1 VGEGAAV
8 ARRHR
13 RAAARGGAQL
23 IRALAVSGRGI
34 VDPDEPVVY
43 VDDEAF
49 MRGRG
54 AFETLRIYGG
64 TPFRLA
70 DHLDR
75 LDASCARL
83 GFAPPSRAT
92 IEELVAAVVDS
103 APDAMLRVYA
113 TPGRGDGSQALAVVS
128 DLPPDLDELRRR
140 GIGLI
145 SVEFRPA
152 DLIGGVK
159 STSYALNM
167 MAVDAAKERGADD
180 ALFVGEGSVV
190 LEATTSNIWWR
201 HGETLCTPSLEL
213 GILAGVTRDVMRE
226 LAPSL
231 GYDVRE
237 ELFRVDELAAAR
249 EAFTS
254 SSVREVMP
262 VVSLDGQ
269 PIGDGTPGEAAARLQ
284 ATLREQACP

>member
-1 VGEGAAV
+1 VI
-8 ARRHR
+8 
-13 RAAARGGAQL
+13 L
-23 IRALAVSGRGI
+23 ALAVSGRGL
-34 VDPDEPVVY
+34 VDPDEPVVH

-54 AFETLRIYGG
+54 AFETLRIYRGQ
-64 TPFRLA
+64 PFRLD

-75 LDASCARL
+75 LAVSCGRL
-83 GFAPPSRAT
+83 GFAPPSRES
-92 IEELVAAVVDS
+92 IDELVAAVVDS

-113 TPGRGDGSQALAVVS
+113 TPGRGDGPQALAVVS
-128 DLPPDLDELRRR
+128 DLPADLDELRRR

-180 ALFVGEGSVV
+180 ALFVGEGRVV

-201 HGETLCTPSLEL
+201 AGETLSTPSLEL

-226 LAPSL
+226 LAPAL

-237 ELFRVDELAAAR
+237 EVFGVDELAAAN

-269 PIGDGTPGEAAARLQ
+269 AIGEGRPGEAAAALQ
-284 ATLREQACP
+284 AALREAACR

>member
-1 VGEGAAV
+1 VI
-8 ARRHR
+8 
-13 RAAARGGAQL
+13 L
-23 IRALAVSGRGI
+23 ALAVSGRG
-34 VDPDEPVVY
+34 VVHPHEPVVH

-64 TPFRLA
+64 APFRLA

-75 LDASCARL
+75 LEVSCARL
-83 GFAPPSRAT
+83 GFAPPPRAA
-92 IEELVAAVVDS
+92 IEELVASVVDS
-103 APDAMLRVYA
+103 GPDAMLRVYA
-113 TPGRGDGSQALAVVS
+113 TPGRGDGAQALAVVS
-128 DLPPDLDELRRR
+128 ELPADLGELRER

-167 MAVDAAKERGADD
+167 MAVDAAKARGADD
-180 ALFVGEGSVV
+180 ALFVGEGRVV
-190 LEATTSNIWWR
+190 LEATTSNAWWR
-201 HGETLCTPSLEL
+201 HGDALLTPSLEL
-213 GILAGVTRDVMRE
+213 GILAGVTREVLRE

-237 ELFRVDELAAAR
+237 GVYTVDELAIAD

-262 VVSLDGQ
+262 VVSLDGD
-269 PIGDGTPGEAAARLQ
+269 PVADGTPGPAAAALQRALREAACR
-284 ATLREQACP
+284 

>member
-1 VGEGAAV
+1 
-8 ARRHR
+8 
-13 RAAARGGAQL
+13 
-23 IRALAVSGRGI
+23 
-34 VDPDEPVVY
+34 
-43 VDDEAF
+43 

-64 TPFRLA
+64 SPFRLNA
-70 DHLDR
+70 HLDR
-75 LDASCARL
+75 LEVSCGRL
-83 GFAPPSRAT
+83 GFDPPSRST
-92 IEELVAAVVDS
+92 IDELVAAVVDGV
-103 APDAMLRVYA
+103 PDAMLRVYA
-113 TPGRGDGSQALAVVS
+113 TPGRGDGAQALAVVS

-145 SVEFRPA
+145 SIEFRPA

-167 MAVDAAKERGADD
+167 IAADAAKERGADD
-180 ALFVGEGSVV
+180 ALFVDERGVV

-201 HGETLCTPSLEL
+201 DGQTLYTPSLEL
-213 GILAGVTRDVMRE
+213 GILAGVTREVMRE
-226 LAPSL
+226 LAPPL

-237 ELFRVDELAAAR
+237 GIFRLDELAAAG

-262 VVSLDGQ
+262 VVSLDGA
-269 PIGDGTPGEAAARLQ
+269 PIGDGNPGEAATRLQ
-284 ATLREQACP
+284 AALREAACR

>member
-1 VGEGAAV
+1 VGEGAAA
-8 ARRHR
+8 ARRDR
-13 RAAARGGAQL
+13 RTRARGGAQL
-23 IRALAVSGRGI
+23 ILALAVSGQGL
-34 VDPDEPVVY
+34 VDPHEPVVH

-64 TPFRLA
+64 TPFRLG

-83 GFAPPSRAT
+83 GFAPPSRTT
-92 IEELVAAVVDS
+92 IEELVAVVVDR

-113 TPGRGDGSQALAVVS
+113 TPGRGDGPQALAVVS
-128 DLPPDLDELRRR
+128 ELPVDLGDLRGR
-140 GIGLI
+140 GIDLI

-167 MAVDAAKERGADD
+167 MAVDAAKARGADD
-180 ALFVGEGSVV
+180 ALFVGEGGIV
-190 LEATTSNIWWR
+190 LEATTSNVWWR
-201 HGETLCTPSLEL
+201 RGETLFTPSLEL

-237 ELFRVDELAAAR
+237 GIWTVDELAAAD

-262 VVSLDGQ
+262 AVSLDGR
-269 PIGDGTPGEAAARLQ
+269 PVGDRKPGEAAARLQ

>member
-1 VGEGAAV
+1 
-8 ARRHR
+8 
-13 RAAARGGAQL
+13 
-23 IRALAVSGRGI
+23 VSGRGL

-64 TPFRLA
+64 SPFRLDA
-70 DHLDR
+70 HLDR
-75 LDASCARL
+75 LELSCGRL
-83 GFAPPSRAT
+83 GFEPPSRPS
-92 IEELVAAVVDS
+92 IEELVAAVVDG

-145 SVEFRPA
+145 SIEFRPA

-167 MAVDAAKERGADD
+167 IAADAAKERGADD
-180 ALFVGEGSVV
+180 AVFVGEGAIV
-190 LEATTSNIWWR
+190 LEATTSNVWWR
-201 HGETLCTPSLEL
+201 DGVTLCTPSLEL
-213 GILAGVTRDVMRE
+213 GILAGVTRDIMRE

-231 GYDVRE
+231 GYEVRE
-237 ELFRVDELAAAR
+237 GIYRVAELAAAS

-262 VVSLDGQ
+262 VVSLDGAA
-269 PIGDGTPGEAAARLQ
+269 IGDGKPGEAAARLQ
-284 ATLREQACP
+284 AALREAACP

>member
-1 VGEGAAV
+1 M
-8 ARRHR
+8 
-13 RAAARGGAQL
+13 
-23 IRALAVSGRGI
+23 SGRGL
-34 VDPDEPVVY
+34 VDPHEPVVY

-64 TPFRLA
+64 TPFRLG

-75 LDASCARL
+75 LAASCARL
-83 GFAPPSRAT
+83 GFAPPSRTT
-92 IEELVAAVVDS
+92 IEELVAMVVDR

-113 TPGRGDGSQALAVVS
+113 TPGRGDGQQALAVVS
-128 DLPPDLDELRRR
+128 ELPADLDDLRGR
-140 GIGLI
+140 GIDLI

-167 MAVDAAKERGADD
+167 MAVDAAKARGADD
-180 ALFVGEGSVV
+180 ALFVGEGGIV
-190 LEATTSNIWWR
+190 LEATTSNVWWR
-201 HGETLCTPSLEL
+201 RGETLFTPSLEL
-213 GILAGVTRDVMRE
+213 GILAGVTREVLHE
-226 LAPSL
+226 LALSL

-237 ELFRVDELAAAR
+237 GVWTIDELAAAD

-262 VVSLDGQ
+262 AVSLDGR
-269 PIGDGTPGEAAARLQ
+269 PVGDGKPGEAAARLQ